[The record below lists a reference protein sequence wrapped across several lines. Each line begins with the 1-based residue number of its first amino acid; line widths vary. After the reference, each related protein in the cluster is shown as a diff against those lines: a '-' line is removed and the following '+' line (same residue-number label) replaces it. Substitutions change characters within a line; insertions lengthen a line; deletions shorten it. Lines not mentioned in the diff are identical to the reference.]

1 MRAIA
6 QTISYEVCI
15 IFFFLLFIIYV
26 IDFNLFSFIKNQ
38 KYFRFLIINF
48 IIGYILLIIFFAE
61 TNRSPFDFAEGESE
75 LVSGFNVEYRRG
87 GFVLIFLTEYSRILY
102 LSILFCLIILCN
114 FYFHFYFFLK
124 IVFISFIFI

>member
-1 MRAIA
+1 LRAIA

-114 FYFHFYFFLK
+114 FYFYFYFFLK